1 MMTNNL
7 LFLRDPNSSV
17 YILVL
22 FQRSTG
28 ASAISEIFSGQTQ
41 RTLSEVL
48 EEESPI
54 LTISNLKKYTISDL
68 KEHNFLVPENAEVF
82 LVDMEDVQASQ
93 AGLEIKTRHATISA
107 LDILSR
113 NNDEDISA
121 TNTLLLR
128 KEDLKPKEREPRVR
142 KLDLASS
149 QALKEFGDALEEVV
163 SSPDIPDAEKPEFI
177 NKTTS
182 HAVEI
187 FQARKKGVQF
197 EESIQ
202 QKAQTLQKKGE
213 IFSHKPKQE
222 KAVQPPDLSKI
233 PLWQDR
239 KQGEKAKALDYLETH
254 YGQYLTAF
262 SAEQNNVFQDQIR
275 AHDPKLVQ
283 GVINQLRGEGKG
295 RKLRDFVKTRSA
307 RVDQELENVSVEDL
321 KKKPRLASTL
331 YSRETRAAKA
341 KAAAPSRSVT
351 RK

>member
-28 ASAISEIFSGQTQ
+28 TSAISEIFSGQTQ

-54 LTISNLKKYTISDL
+54 LTISDLKK
-68 KEHNFLVPENAEVF
+68 HNFLVPENAEVF

-93 AGLEIKTRHATISA
+93 AELEIKTRHAIISA

-113 NNDEDISA
+113 YNDEDNSA
-121 TNTLLLR
+121 TPTSLLR
-128 KEDLKPKEREPRVR
+128 KEVVPKEEEQKQGDEEFEIAKSHALGKIGARVEQIITSP
-142 KLDLASS
+142 DLYDIFNNTVSFAHDIYN
-149 QALKEFGDALEEVV
+149 ACKKGVALEE
-163 SSPDIPDAEKPEFI
+163 I
-177 NKTTS
+177 
-182 HAVEI
+182 
-187 FQARKKGVQF
+187 
-197 EESIQ
+197 EETLQ
-202 QKAQTLQKKGE
+202 QKALQKKGE
-213 IFSHKPKQE
+213 IFPHQPKQE

-233 PLWQDR
+233 PLWQGS
-239 KQGEKAKALDYLETH
+239 KQGEKAKALDYLKTH

-262 SAEQNNVFQDQIR
+262 GAEQNNVFQDQIR
-275 AHDPKLVQ
+275 AHDPKLIQ
-283 GVINQLRGEGKG
+283 GVKNQLRGEGKG
-295 RKLRDFVKTRSA
+295 RKVSDLVKTRSA

-341 KAAAPSRSVT
+341 KATAPSRSVT